1 MKVPVQVLVHQKT
14 RTLELIYQN
23 NARAVFPF
31 EFLRV
36 FSPSAEVQGHS
47 PDEAVLQVGKA
58 EVGLKGVEPVG
69 QYALRLLYDDGHD
82 SGVYS
87 WDYFEKLDRE
97 RDVLWQKYLEELE
110 KAGASRD
117 PHDPRNAP
125 FVTKIDLRTVAA
137 DMPNPSIIRR

>member
-31 EFLRV
+31 EFLR
-36 FSPSAEVQGHS
+36 
-47 PDEAVLQVGKA
+47 DEAVLQVGKA
-58 EVGLKGVEPVG
+58 EVGLKGIEPVG

-87 WDYFEKLDRE
+87 WDYFEKLDHE

-110 KAGASRD
+110 KVGASRD

-125 FVTKIDLRTVAA
+125 FVTKNRPPHGGCGHA
-137 DMPNPSIIRR
+137 

>member
-69 QYALRLLYDDGHD
+69 QDSMLSGFSMTMVTIQASTAGTILRSLIMSVMCFG
-82 SGVYS
+82 
-87 WDYFEKLDRE
+87 
-97 RDVLWQKYLEELE
+97 
-110 KAGASRD
+110 
-117 PHDPRNAP
+117 RN
-125 FVTKIDLRTVAA
+125 TLK
-137 DMPNPSIIRR
+137 N

>member
-125 FVTKIDLRTVAA
+125 FETKDRPPHGGCVHA
-137 DMPNPSIIRR
+137 

>member
-87 WDYFEKLDRE
+87 WDYFVKLVNE
-97 RDVLWQKYLEELE
+97 RDVLWQQYLDDLA
-110 KAGASRD
+110 KNGASREPND
-117 PHDPRNAP
+117 PANKP
-125 FVTKIDLRTVAA
+125 FEEKAA
-137 DMPNPSIIRR
+137 KLKPAHHCSHS

>member
-47 PDEAVLQVGKA
+47 PEEAVLQVGKA
-58 EVGLKGVEPVG
+58 EVGLKGVEACGTVCS
-69 QYALRLLYDDGHD
+69 Q
-82 SGVYS
+82 
-87 WDYFEKLDRE
+87 
-97 RDVLWQKYLEELE
+97 
-110 KAGASRD
+110 ASLMTMVHGFRCLQLGL
-117 PHDPRNAP
+117 
-125 FVTKIDLRTVAA
+125 F
-137 DMPNPSIIRR
+137 

>member
-1 MKVPVQVLVHQKT
+1 MLVHQKT

-97 RDVLWQKYLEELE
+97 
-110 KAGASRD
+110 KAVASRD

-125 FVTKIDLRTVAA
+125 FVTKNRPPHGGCGHAYSL
-137 DMPNPSIIRR
+137 NH

>member
-1 MKVPVQVLVHQKT
+1 MKVPVQVFVHQKAH
-14 RTLELIYQN
+14 TLELVY
-23 NARAVFPF
+23 ADDSRAVFPF

-36 FSPSAEVQGHS
+36 LSPSAEVQGHS
-47 PDEAVLQVGKA
+47 PEEAVLQVGKS
-58 EVGLKGVEPVG
+58 EVGLKGIEPVG
-69 QYALRLLYDDGHD
+69 QYALKLIYDDGHD

-97 RDVLWQKYLEELE
+97 REALWAKYLGDLE

-125 FVTKIDLRTVAA
+125 F
-137 DMPNPSIIRR
+137 MPKKKPAPHGGCGHA

>member
-82 SGVYS
+82 SVGTI
-87 WDYFEKLDRE
+87 
-97 RDVLWQKYLEELE
+97 
-110 KAGASRD
+110 SRSLIVSVMCFG
-117 PHDPRNAP
+117 RN
-125 FVTKIDLRTVAA
+125 TLK
-137 DMPNPSIIRR
+137 N

>member
-31 EFLRV
+31 
-36 FSPSAEVQGHS
+36 
-47 PDEAVLQVGKA
+47 AVLQVGKA

-87 WDYFEKLDRE
+87 WDYFEKLDHE

-110 KAGASRD
+110 KVGASRD

-125 FVTKIDLRTVAA
+125 FVTKNRPPHGGCGHA
-137 DMPNPSIIRR
+137 

>member
-36 FSPSAEVQGHS
+36 FSPSAEVQGHA

-87 WDYFEKLDRE
+87 WDYFEKLDHE

-110 KAGASRD
+110 KVGASRD

-125 FVTKIDLRTVAA
+125 FVTKNRPPHGGCGHA
-137 DMPNPSIIRR
+137 